1 MNGPLLPLK
10 WSPKGPLSH
19 ENRSLK
25 GPLRG
30 LLTVPYIIGI
40 AGAAKGLESSEKG
53 KGSEE
58 EEELVLRGWSF

>member
-1 MNGPLLPLK
+1 MPNGP
-10 WSPKGPLSH
+10 S
-19 ENRSLK
+19 
-25 GPLRG
+25 PLRG